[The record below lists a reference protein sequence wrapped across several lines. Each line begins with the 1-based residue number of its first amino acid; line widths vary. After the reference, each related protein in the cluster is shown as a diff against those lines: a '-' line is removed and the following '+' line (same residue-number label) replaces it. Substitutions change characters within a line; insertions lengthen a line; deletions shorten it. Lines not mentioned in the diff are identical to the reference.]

1 MYKMDMVRQCPDL
14 RFSSRQKVR
23 NAIMGL
29 RPERLV
35 VTEHRNSRI
44 SKDHYF
50 MNIAIE
56 VARRSTCTRRQ
67 IGALIVSDVG
77 EIKSTG
83 YNGNPRGLPHCHE
96 IGCIRDKLNIPS
108 GTRLETCTAVH
119 AEQNALIQAGTN
131 ARGSTLYSTIVPC
144 PICARMILNAQVSRV
159 VYIDDYSDLAG
170 VELLKQAGTKIT
182 RLDKK
187 AFADKLKK

>member
-1 MYKMDMVRQCPDL
+1 M
-14 RFSSRQKVR
+14 RFPL
-23 NAIMGL
+23 A
-29 RPERLV
+29 
-35 VTEHRNSRI
+35 EHRNARI
-44 SKDHYF
+44 SKDQYF

-67 IGALIVSDVG
+67 IGAIVVSDVG

-83 YNGNPRGLPHCHE
+83 YNGNPRGLPHCDE
-96 IGCIRDKLNIPS
+96 IGCIRDKLGIPS

-159 VYIDDYSDLAG
+159 VYIDDYSDLSG
-170 VELLKQAGTKIT
+170 VELLRQGGVKLT

-187 AFADKLKK
+187 DFAGKLKK

>member
-1 MYKMDMVRQCPDL
+1 M
-14 RFSSRQKVR
+14 
-23 NAIMGL
+23 
-29 RPERLV
+29 RLAQHKN
-35 VTEHRNSRI
+35 ERI
-44 SKDHYF
+44 SKDEYF

-67 IGALIVSDVG
+67 IGAIVVSDVG

-83 YNGNPRGLPHCHE
+83 YNGNPRGLPHCEE
-96 IGCIRDKLNIPS
+96 IGCIRDKLGIPS

-131 ARGSTLYSTIVPC
+131 ARGSTMYSTIVPC
-144 PICARMILNAQVSRV
+144 PICARMILNAQVARV

-170 VELLKQAGTKIT
+170 IELLKQAGTKLT

-187 AFADKLKK
+187 LFAEKLKR

>member
-1 MYKMDMVRQCPDL
+1 MAHHK
-14 RFSSRQKVR
+14 
-23 NAIMGL
+23 N
-29 RPERLV
+29 E
-35 VTEHRNSRI
+35 RI

-67 IGALIVSDVG
+67 IGAIIVSDVG

-96 IGCIRDKLNIPS
+96 IGCIRDKLGIAS

-131 ARGSTLYSTIVPC
+131 SRCSTLYSTIVPC
-144 PICARMILNAQVSRV
+144 PICARMILNAQVARV

-170 VELLKQAGTKIT
+170 VELLKQAGTRLT

-187 AFADKLKK
+187 NFAEKLASPK

>member
-1 MYKMDMVRQCPDL
+1 MVAH
-14 RFSSRQKVR
+14 K
-23 NAIMGL
+23 N
-29 RPERLV
+29 
-35 VTEHRNSRI
+35 TRI

-67 IGALIVSDVG
+67 IGAIIVNDAG

-108 GTRLETCTAVH
+108 GTRMETCTAVH
-119 AEQNALIQAGTN
+119 AEQNALIQAGAAN
-131 ARGSTLYSTIVPC
+131 SRGSTIYSTIVPC
-144 PICARMILNAQVSRV
+144 PICARMILNAQIARV
-159 VYIDDYSDLAG
+159 VFIDHYSDNAG
-170 VELLKQAGTKIT
+170 IELLKQAGMKIT

-187 AFADKLKK
+187 DFAASLKSLK

>member
-1 MYKMDMVRQCPDL
+1 
-14 RFSSRQKVR
+14 
-23 NAIMGL
+23 
-29 RPERLV
+29 
-35 VTEHRNSRI
+35 
-44 SKDHYF
+44 

-56 VARRSTCTRRQ
+56 VSRRSTCTRRQ
-67 IGALIVSDVG
+67 IGAIIVSEHG

-83 YNGNPRGLPHCHE
+83 YNGNPRGLPHCE
-96 IGCIRDKLNIPS
+96 EMGCIRDKLGIPS

-159 VYIDDYSDLAG
+159 VYIDDYSDLSG
-170 VELLKQAGTKIT
+170 VELLKEGRVVMT
-182 RLDKK
+182 RMDKRL
-187 AFADKLKK
+187 FESKLPG

>member
-1 MYKMDMVRQCPDL
+1 L
-14 RFSSRQKVR
+14 
-23 NAIMGL
+23 
-29 RPERLV
+29 PE
-35 VTEHRNSRI
+35 HKNKRI

-67 IGALIVSDVG
+67 IGAIVVSEFG
-77 EIKSTG
+77 EIKSSG
-83 YNGNPRGLPHCHE
+83 YNGNPRGLPHCEE

-131 ARGSTLYSTIVPC
+131 ARRSTMYSTIVPC
-144 PICARMILNAQVSRV
+144 PICARMILNAQVARV

-170 VELLKQAGTKIT
+170 VELLKQAGVKLA
-182 RLDKK
+182 RLDKNDFRDK
-187 AFADKLKK
+187 AEK

>member
-1 MYKMDMVRQCPDL
+1 MVHLVCAHG
-14 RFSSRQKVR
+14 QKVR
-23 NAIMGL
+23 NATRGL
-29 RPERLV
+29 GPARVRLV
-35 VTEHRNSRI
+35 KQRNSRI

-67 IGALIVSDVG
+67 IGAIIASDVG

-96 IGCIRDKLNIPS
+96 IGCIRDKLGIPS

-131 ARGSTLYSTIVPC
+131 SRGSTLYSTIVPC
-144 PICARMILNAQVSRV
+144 PICARMILNAQIARV
-159 VYIDDYSDLAG
+159 VFIDDYSDLTG
-170 VELLKQAGTKIT
+170 VELLKQAGIKLT

-187 AFADKLKK
+187 SFGEKMKK

>member
-1 MYKMDMVRQCPDL
+1 
-14 RFSSRQKVR
+14 
-23 NAIMGL
+23 MGA
-29 RPERLV
+29 RERCL
-35 VTEHRNSRI
+35 TERKNTRI

-56 VARRSTCTRRQ
+56 VSKRSTCTRRQ
-67 IGALIVSDVG
+67 IGAIVVSDVG

-83 YNGNPRGLPHCHE
+83 YNGNPRGLPHCDE
-96 IGCIRDKLNIPS
+96 IGCIRDKLGIPS

-131 ARGSTLYSTIVPC
+131 ARNSTLYSTIVPC
-144 PICARMILNAQVSRV
+144 PICARMILNAQVARV
-159 VYIDDYSDLAG
+159 VYIDDYSDLTG
-170 VELLKQAGTKIT
+170 IELLKQGGVKLT

-187 AFADKLKK
+187 DFEERLKRR